1 MIIITVQNRFFY
13 LIFLIFLLICQ
24 RAMRAE
30 VFSLLFPAQKVC
42 PAQLGLHPLRDREVE
57 VEGVRTGQVEQVVSK
72 TIEACAAAA
81 RSAFIYSAWA

>member
-42 PAQLGLHPLRDREVE
+42 PARLTPSQ
-57 VEGVRTGQVEQVVSK
+57 GQRGGGG
-72 TIEACAAAA
+72 T
-81 RSAFIYSAWA
+81 SANGAG